1 IWGFAGS
8 FCYSGACYRSRLLGC
23 RESMKKSIRKS
34 HGWLIANL
42 FVVLVFLLT
51 GVLLGPK
58 FSYQDVE
65 PLISALENMSAMV
78 FTIMGIWIAF
88 IYPNA
93 ILRITQPSKIDA
105 IFSEEDEK
113 RINMLVGTI
122 IVSALVLVFL
132 LLSTLLKLFLSKS
145 GLYLHFPSLVK
156 IIGVSFLLLLSYVQL
171 VCVYIVIASNVNF
184 LIDLRSKRNLH
195 EMNRRL

>member
-1 IWGFAGS
+1 
-8 FCYSGACYRSRLLGC
+8 
-23 RESMKKSIRKS
+23 MKKPIRKS

-42 FVVLVFLLT
+42 VVVLALLLT

-156 IIGVSFLLLLSYVQL
+156 ITGVSFLLLLSYVQL